1 MLHSDIFNAVRNY
14 FLLFMGNAESLHRNE
29 LDNSDMNN
37 LATDPY
43 THKVDKLFTNLS
55 KTDEK

>member
-1 MLHSDIFNAVRNY
+1 
-14 FLLFMGNAESLHRNE
+14 MGNAESLHRNE

-37 LATDPY
+37 LVADLW
-43 THKVDKLFTNLS
+43 THKVDKLYTNLS